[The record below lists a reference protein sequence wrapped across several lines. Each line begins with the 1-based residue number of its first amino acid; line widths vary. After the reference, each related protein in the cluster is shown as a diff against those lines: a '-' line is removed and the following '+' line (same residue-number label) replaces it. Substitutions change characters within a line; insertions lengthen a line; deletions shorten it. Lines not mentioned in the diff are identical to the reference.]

1 MNKKHF
7 LLFQVKSV
15 CYDSYI
21 YFSNALAKALTNA
34 GHAVEIF
41 SALEEPL
48 EAAERFVGR
57 TFDAIIDF
65 NSELPMLQM
74 EDDSY
79 FLDHID
85 APFYDVILD
94 HPLYHHKKLKQQLRD
109 FHILCLD
116 ENHRNYITTYY
127 PHIASAH
134 VWEMTG
140 DDICPNE
147 ISYPPKDIDV
157 LFSGTYT
164 SPCEVADSIDTCPAF
179 LGNLTRNLIELIE
192 AEPSLTQE
200 AALQKLLPSLD
211 EAEVIEENFTLHMQA
226 CFLCDS
232 YLRAAKRE
240 QLLVH
245 LAKENIP
252 LTLCGNGWRK
262 SPLAQ
267 FPQIQIIDDTSF
279 YDTFSLFRRAKI
291 TLNLLP
297 EFKNGSHDR
306 VYSAML
312 NHSLCLTDAS
322 PLLKKEFADGRE
334 LCFYDAQNPEGL
346 THCIQDLLIDES
358 RCISITQNGYA
369 AAKKDHTWDARV
381 VSLMTV
387 LDSCA
392 PRGARS
398 R

>member
-21 YFSNALAKALTNA
+21 YFSNALAKALKRA
-34 GHAVEIF
+34 GHDVEIF
-41 SALEEPL
+41 SALDEPL

-57 TFDAIIDF
+57 TFDAILDF

-79 FLDHID
+79 FLDHIK

-94 HPLYHHKKLKQQLRD
+94 HPLYHHNKLKQPLQN
-109 FHILCLD
+109 FHVLCLD
-116 ENHRNYITTYY
+116 ENHKQYIDTYY

-140 DDICPNE
+140 DDIHPE
-147 ISYPPKDIDV
+147 QMGYPQKDMDV

-164 SPCEVADSIDTCPAF
+164 DYRDVADSIDTCPAF
-179 LGNLTRNLIELIE
+179 LGELTWNLIHLIE

-200 AALQKLLPSLD
+200 GALQKMLSSVE
-211 EAEVIEENFTLHMQA
+211 EAEVIEENFALHMQA

-240 QLLVH
+240 QLLLH

-262 SPLAQ
+262 SPFAN
-267 FPQIQIIDDTSF
+267 FPQVQIIDDTSF
-279 YDTFSLFRRAKI
+279 SDTFSLFRRAKI

-322 PLLKKEFADGRE
+322 PLLKKQFTDGKE
-334 LCFYDAQNPEGL
+334 LCFYDAQNLESL
-346 THCIQDLLIDES
+346 TMQIKELLADEE
-358 RCISITQNGYA
+358 RLISITENGYA
-369 AAKKDHTWDARV
+369 AAKKDHTWDSRV

-387 LDSCA
+387 FS
-392 PRGARS
+392 
-398 R
+398 